1 MGVEEPAVRG
11 RSLPS
16 FFGNRYTISAF
27 RRRVFTL
34 DKPTILVVRHLCTI
48 ALLLSAPAFGADCI
62 PFDQAPKHIG
72 DTECITGKVVRV
84 HATRKAHYLDFC
96 EDYRLC
102 PFSVVIFSHDVKNVG
117 DVRQLA
123 GKVIEIRGEIKEYN
137 DRAEI
142 ILDSRKQLSG
152 QAALLPPL
160 PKTFDVE
167 QRGHFN
173 AGTFRSKKGR
183 ATSKKKQTPTL
194 PIEIPEDAE
203 LE

>member
-1 MGVEEPAVRG
+1 M
-11 RSLPS
+11 S
-16 FFGNRYTISAF
+16 FLFRESGFFF
-27 RRRVFTL
+27 RRNLSKAIMRRP
-34 DKPTILVVRHLCTI
+34 KILLVKRICTI
-48 ALLLSAPAFGADCI
+48 ALLLSAPAFCADCV

-72 DTECITGKVVRV
+72 ETHCVTGKVVRV
-84 HATRKAHYLDFC
+84 QASRKAHYLDFC

-102 PFSVVIFSHDVKNVG
+102 PFSVVIFAHDLKNIG

-123 GKVIEIRGEIKEYN
+123 GKMIEIRGEIKEYN

-152 QAALLPPL
+152 QAAMLPPL
-160 PKTFDVE
+160 PRSFDVE
-167 QRGHFN
+167 QRGHFS
-173 AGTFRSKKGR
+173 AGTFRSKKSR

>member
-1 MGVEEPAVRG
+1 VKLAR
-11 RSLPS
+11 
-16 FFGNRYTISAF
+16 
-27 RRRVFTL
+27 
-34 DKPTILVVRHLCTI
+34 TI
-48 ALLLSAPAFGADCI
+48 ALLLSTPAFCADCI

-72 DTECITGKVVRV
+72 ETECITGKVVRV
-84 HATRKAHYLDFC
+84 KATRKAHYLDFC

-102 PFSVVIFSHDVKNVG
+102 PFSVVIFSHDMKNVG

-152 QAALLPPL
+152 QAAMLPPL
-160 PKTFDVE
+160 PKSFDVE
-167 QRGHFN
+167 QRGHFS
-173 AGTFRSKKGR
+173 AGTFRAKKSR
-183 ATSKKKQTPTL
+183 ATYKKKSTPTL

-203 LE
+203 SE

>member
-1 MGVEEPAVRG
+1 MKLAR
-11 RSLPS
+11 
-16 FFGNRYTISAF
+16 
-27 RRRVFTL
+27 
-34 DKPTILVVRHLCTI
+34 TI
-48 ALLLSAPAFGADCI
+48 ALLLSAPAFCADCI

-72 DTECITGKVVRV
+72 ETECITGKVLRV
-84 HATRKAHYLDFC
+84 NATRKAHYLDFC

-102 PFSVVIFSHDVKNVG
+102 PFSVVIFSHDMKSIG

-160 PKTFDVE
+160 PKSFDVE
-167 QRGHFN
+167 QRGHFS
-173 AGTFRSKKGR
+173 AGTFRGKKSR
-183 ATSKKKQTPTL
+183 TPYKKKSTPTL
-194 PIEIPEDAE
+194 PIDIPEDAE
-203 LE
+203 SE